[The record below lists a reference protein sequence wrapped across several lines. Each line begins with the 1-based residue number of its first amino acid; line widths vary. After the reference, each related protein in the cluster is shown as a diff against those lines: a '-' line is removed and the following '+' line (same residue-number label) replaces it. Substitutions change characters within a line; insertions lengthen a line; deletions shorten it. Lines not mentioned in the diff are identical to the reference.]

1 MGFPA
6 PHADLGVSLCLPPL
20 FKDSPLYQEAQNS
33 AGPLL
38 VYFASRLFSWGSEPL
53 RGGASP
59 GKEWRLEEDAD
70 HTNSATVHITT
81 GGTNE
86 DHICLAWHKR
96 RPSQSQTQTLAKVG
110 EWWETLGLPCAK
122 DSERMGRVCIFKDSC
137 QRQEIGEEVSGGRNL
152 GVLEVEGT
160 SSMLNGVE
168 GRGERK
174 SLRDWLVDSRW
185 HLKRWLSREII

>member
-1 MGFPA
+1 MRIWEFPFVSPTIQGLSSLPRSTEFCWAFACLFCFPTLLLGFRA
-6 PHADLGVSLCLPPL
+6 T
-20 FKDSPLYQEAQNS
+20 E
-33 AGPLL
+33 
-38 VYFASRLFSWGSEPL
+38 
-53 RGGASP
+53 GGASP

-81 GGTNE
+81 GSTNE

-96 RPSQSQTQTLAKVG
+96 RPSQSQAQTLAKVG
-110 EWWETLGLPCAK
+110 EWWETLGIPCAK

-137 QRQEIGEEVSGGRNL
+137 QRQEIGEGVSGRRNL

-185 HLKRWLSREII
+185 HLKRWISREMI

>member
-1 MGFPA
+1 MAGIQCKDSTQNLFLKFLPDVSSLDFGVPSTPFGFGGFP
-6 PHADLGVSLCLPPL
+6 LSPPL
-20 FKDSPLYQEAQNS
+20 FKDCPLYQEAQNS

-70 HTNSATVHITT
+70 HTNSATVRITT

-86 DHICLAWHKR
+86 DHICQAWHKR
-96 RPSQSQTQTLAKVG
+96 RPSQSQTHTLAKVG
-110 EWWETLGLPCAK
+110 EWETTGLPCAK
-122 DSERMGRVCIFKDSC
+122 DSERLGGVCIFKDSC
-137 QRQEIGEEVSGGRNL
+137 QRQEIGEGISGGGNL

-160 SSMLNGVE
+160 SSMVE
-168 GRGERK
+168 G
-174 SLRDWLVDSRW
+174 
-185 HLKRWLSREII
+185 KR

>member
-1 MGFPA
+1 
-6 PHADLGVSLCLPPL
+6 
-20 FKDSPLYQEAQNS
+20 
-33 AGPLL
+33 
-38 VYFASRLFSWGSEPL
+38 
-53 RGGASP
+53 
-59 GKEWRLEEDAD
+59 
-70 HTNSATVHITT
+70 
-81 GGTNE
+81 
-86 DHICLAWHKR
+86 
-96 RPSQSQTQTLAKVG
+96 
-110 EWWETLGLPCAK
+110 
-122 DSERMGRVCIFKDSC
+122 MGRVCIFKDSC